1 MSPPLSTTAPLPT
14 QGDAK
19 TAPKGMKPG
28 LWSQEPFYPFT
39 GTLGP
44 WNPLPLWEP
53 DLEHP
58 NLLTSSNRPAG
69 PDPLSLPPSWTVTHA
84 EEMMSIRGPIPASCH
99 PEEPPQSLPHVS
111 LGQIYKPSGTP
122 GWSYGSNLPQTR
134 RNILPT
140 TLLRLVGAW

>member
-39 GTLGP
+39 GTL
-44 WNPLPLWEP
+44 EP
-53 DLEHP
+53 TAFVGTRSGAP
-58 NLLTSSNRPAG
+58 QPPYQFQSTCWSRSSVLATKLDCNTP
-69 PDPLSLPPSWTVTHA
+69 
-84 EEMMSIRGPIPASCH
+84 RGNDVHKRAIPASCH